1 MENNHVDYDSF
12 FNDGWRRASSRQ
24 CTCEDLEMFIKELER
39 CRDKLV
45 AMGGRQG
52 KNNSTAHNMFWEKLM
67 RVWYAEVGKGIVR
80 PQKQPANFLLACFG
94 AVFSRRDNAESG
106 RHFRAAPHFP
116 QISLSPST
124 LFAFLRT

>member
-80 PQKQPANFLLACFG
+80 PQKQPANFLLACSEPYFPEETTPK
-94 AVFSRRDNAESG
+94 AVDTFVQRHISRK
-106 RHFRAAPHFP
+106 
-116 QISLSPST
+116 
-124 LFAFLRT
+124 